1 MRYAFLLLLLLA
13 SRALAGDIVIH
24 ISNTP
29 PAGTDVYAELVAAS
43 QPDWQSPVA
52 QRAQVLTESSTIHFE
67 EIAPGEYALRLF
79 ADLNADGE
87 LTVSRRGLPQEPVG
101 FSTCPVIG
109 RRAHLPTD
117 CAFVHAGELTTLRVT
132 LVNLRQ

>member
-1 MRYAFLLLLLLA
+1 MRYTFLLLLLLA

-29 PAGTDVYAELVAAS
+29 PAGTNVYAELVAAS
-43 QPDWQSPVA
+43 QSDWQSPVA

-67 EIAPGEYALRLF
+67 DIAPGEYALRLF
-79 ADLNADGE
+79 ADLDADGE
-87 LTVSRRGLPQEPVG
+87 LTVSRRGLPLEPVA

-109 RRAHLPTD
+109 RREHQPGD
-117 CAFVHAGELTTLRVT
+117 CAFVHTDELTRLSVT
-132 LVNLRQ
+132 LVNLRR